1 MGIVIAALI
10 HSACNTTQRE
20 CADAPITVGHH
31 DVDIR
36 ASRLAVQLRLRGAP
50 VGRAN
55 LAHGKLVF
63 REQSGRA
70 VAEVQL
76 GYRAVEPFE
85 LLLADG
91 VYDVDYVGPTYCRDE
106 PLPCIGGT
114 IARSIV
120 VGDHPRAVVIDV
132 RPTRYQPAVTI
143 ERAFVPEAVDVGIA
157 CAHGRELLGV
167 QGERSFEA
175 VASTDCH
182 WIFQQPIDCTR
193 GDACA
198 QVIDGPF
205 ALTPEDPRPTL
216 RARIAQFP
224 VSIRVRSPRSS
235 ALCTGHIGLSRSP
248 ITQARGVDGYISESR
263 EQRAVAGRY
272 AMDAYA
278 NCTLEGESFRLFHTI
293 GQGTIDDGRPVD
305 IVVDLLRV
313 PFELEADTNPG
324 PDERAREV
332 VFSDG
337 SHTTTATLIPER
349 ERPTHAW
356 IPQGT
361 VEALR
366 LSRAGDDRFW
376 DPENI
381 TRHTLSHQRVVTRF
395 ATPPREGEAMTLRA
409 VSVSPRVAIT
419 LDGVPL
425 SDWSR
430 WKFSLWPPTAHA
442 DHGVSIWTGYG
453 LRDRLSPGRY
463 NVVLSAIDE
472 PARDS
477 LIAERLPSQRMT
489 VVGQTLGEDGV
500 VRVSIRSARARG
512 NITING
518 APVAGTP
525 LVVRFRSTS
534 EPALEHTLT
543 TTDGAFDTTLFA
555 SDWRA
560 SVSFGKCA
568 MSPVAERV
576 CGEVQLSACAA
587 R

>member
-20 CADAPITVGHH
+20 CVDAPITVGHH

-106 PLPCIGGT
+106 PLPCIGGP

-132 RPTRYQPAVTI
+132 RPTLYRPAVTI
-143 ERAFVPEAVDVGIA
+143 ERAFVPETVDVGIA

-235 ALCTGHIGLSRSP
+235 ALCTGHIGLRRSP
-248 ITQARGVDGYISESR
+248 LTQARDVDGYISDTPER
-263 EQRAVAGRY
+263 RAIAGRY
-272 AMDAYA
+272 AIDAYA
-278 NCTLEGESFRLFHTI
+278 NCTLEGDSFRLFHTI
-293 GQGTIDDGRPVD
+293 DQGTIDDGRPVD

-313 PFELEADTNPG
+313 PFVLEADTHPD
-324 PDERAREV
+324 PDERYRQV

-337 SHTTTATLIPER
+337 THTTTATLIPER
-349 ERPTHAW
+349 ERPTHVW

-366 LSRAGDDRFW
+366 LSRAGSSGF
-376 DPENI
+376 ENLQV
-381 TRHTLSHQRVVTRF
+381 RNTLRSRRAVTRF
-395 ATPPREGEAMTLRA
+395 ATPPREGDTITLRA
-409 VSVSPRVAIT
+409 ASVSPRVAIT

-430 WKFSLWPPTAHA
+430 WQFSLWPSTTHA
-442 DHGVSIWTGYG
+442 DDGVSTWTGYG

-463 NVVLSAIDE
+463 TVVLSAVDE

-518 APVAGTP
+518 APVTGTP

-543 TTDGAFDTTLFA
+543 TTDGSFDTTLLA

-560 SVSFGKCA
+560 SVAFGKCA